1 MPAGM
6 LARAVAGAA
15 RGGRC
20 GILADR
26 RTPVATIAIE
36 GPIGVGKTSLT
47 HLLAERLGARV
58 VLEVVEEN
66 PFLAR
71 FYEDPERWA
80 FNVQTFFLLS
90 RFRQSQEQ
98 AQGDLFAAHTVA
110 DYLFDKDRIF
120 ASLNLRGDEWALY
133 ESLYASLR
141 PRLTPPDVVVHLRA
155 DPDVLLRRIA
165 KRGRPFETR
174 IEADYLRRLAAA
186 YDAFFE
192 HYPHP
197 VVTIPAADV
206 DFVGSDDDR
215 EAVLEA
221 VLAPL
226 KAA

>member
-1 MPAGM
+1 M
-6 LARAVAGAA
+6 
-15 RGGRC
+15 
-20 GILADR
+20 
-26 RTPVATIAIE
+26 ATIAIE

-47 HLLAERLGARV
+47 HLLAERLDARV

-71 FYEDPERWA
+71 FYEDPARWA

-98 AQGDLFAAHTVA
+98 AQGDLFATHTVA

-133 ESLYASLR
+133 EDLYASLR

-155 DPDVLLRRIA
+155 DPELLLQRIA
-165 KRGRPFETR
+165 KRGRPFETA
-174 IEADYLRRLAAA
+174 IDPDYLRRLAAA

-192 HYPHP
+192 RYPHP
-197 VVTIPAADV
+197 VVTIPAAEV
-206 DFVGSDDDR
+206 DFVGSPTDR
-215 EAVLEA
+215 DAVLA
-221 VLAPL
+221 QVLAPL

>member
-1 MPAGM
+1 M
-6 LARAVAGAA
+6 
-15 RGGRC
+15 
-20 GILADR
+20 
-26 RTPVATIAIE
+26 ATIAIE

-47 HLLAERLGARV
+47 HLLAERLDARV

-71 FYEDPERWA
+71 FYEDPGRWA

-98 AQGDLFAAHTVA
+98 AQGDLFATHTVA

-120 ASLNLRGDEWALY
+120 ASLNLSGDEWALY
-133 ESLYASLR
+133 EDLYASLR

-155 DPDVLLRRIA
+155 DPEVLLRRIA
-165 KRGRPFETR
+165 KRGRPFETA
-174 IEADYLRRLAAA
+174 IDPDYLRRLAAA

-192 HYPHP
+192 RYPHP
-197 VVTIPAADV
+197 VVTIPAAEV
-206 DFVGSDDDR
+206 DFVGSPTDR
-215 EAVLEA
+215 DAVLA
-221 VLAPL
+221 QVLAPL